1 MSSFSVRGLAVGDR
15 VRSALRSRLPGS
27 DPPAD
32 EIVVEAP
39 FTGEELGR
47 VPAYGEAAVESA
59 FADARAAQTA
69 WAARPLDERAAVLH
83 RFQRLVLAE
92 REGLLDLVQREGGKA
107 RADAFE
113 EVLDVATNARHY
125 AANADEY
132 LAPDA
137 GWGAFPVLSEAVQHQ
152 QPKGVVGVISPW
164 NYPLTLAVSD
174 ALPALLAGNAVVVK
188 PAEETPF
195 CALALADLLAE
206 AGLPED
212 LFQVVTGRGSEVGP
226 HLVRESDYVMFTGSG
241 ETGRVVAEQAGRH
254 LTDCSLELGG
264 KNPMLVLED
273 ADLDAAV
280 DGAVQGCFTN
290 AGQLCISFE
299 RLYVHEAVYDAFLER
314 FVAATEALE
323 LGTALDYGVDVGS
336 LASAAQLEKVEAHV
350 ADARER
356 GATVHCGGE
365 ARPDVGPYFY
375 EPTVITDLPDDADAA
390 CEETFGPVVAVHPVA
405 SAEAAVERANDSDY
419 GLNAA
424 VFAGDRERG
433 MAVGERIE
441 CGTVN
446 VDSAYLAA
454 WTAIDRPMG
463 GMKDSGIGRRHG
475 REGILK
481 YTESQTVA
489 YSRVP
494 VDRPDGVP
502 GWLYD
507 RVLVAVLRATERVP
521 FLP

>member
-1 MSSFSVRGLAVGDR
+1 MSSFSVRGGALGDR
-15 VRSALRSRLPGS
+15 VRDALRSRLPGT
-27 DPPAD
+27 DAPAD
-32 EIVVEAP
+32 DIVVEAP
-39 FTGEELGR
+39 FTGEPLGS
-47 VPAYGEAAVESA
+47 VPAHGEAAVEAA
-59 FADARAAQTA
+59 FADARDAQAA
-69 WAARPLDERAAVLH
+69 WADRSLDERAAVLL
-83 RFQRLVLAE
+83 RFQRLVRRE
-92 REGLLDLVQREGGKA
+92 RDGLLDLVQREGGKA
-107 RADAFE
+107 RADALE
-113 EVLDVATNARHY
+113 EVLDVATTARHY

-132 LAPDA
+132 LASDA
-137 GWGAFPVLSEAVQHQ
+137 GWGAFPVLSEAVQHHH
-152 QPKGVVGVISPW
+152 PRGVVGVISPW

-206 AGLPED
+206 AGLPAD

-226 HLVRESDYVMFTGSG
+226 HLVRESDYVMFTGSAA
-241 ETGRVVAEQAGRH
+241 TGRVVAEQAGRH

-264 KNPMLVLED
+264 KNPMLVLAD

-299 RLYVHEAVYDAFLER
+299 RIYVHEAVYEEFLDR
-314 FVAATEALE
+314 FVAATKALE

-336 LASAAQLEKVEAHV
+336 LASERQLEKVEAHV

-356 GATVHCGGE
+356 GATVHCGGT

-375 EPTVITDLPDDADAA
+375 EPTVLTDLPDDADAA

-405 SAEAAVERANDSDY
+405 SADAAVERANDSDY

-424 VFAGDRERG
+424 VFTGDRDRG
-433 MAVGERIE
+433 MALGERIA

-446 VDSAYLAA
+446 VNSAYLAA
-454 WTAIDRPMG
+454 WTALDRPMG
-463 GMKDSGIGRRHG
+463 GMQDSGIGRRHG
-475 REGILK
+475 REGVLK
-481 YTESQTVA
+481 YTEAQTVA
-489 YSRVP
+489 HSRVP
-494 VDRPDGVP
+494 VEKPDGVP
-502 GWLYD
+502 GWLYE
-507 RVLVAVLRATERVP
+507 RALAGFLRATERVP